1 MEEWQTRRASTVS
14 TPSPLPAA
22 LSPTRQSASIPPT
35 IRGVLFDKTLVSRYL
50 LTNLEYRRELLSFM
64 YLHLRSTF
72 IWADRETII
81 GGNQIGF
88 KSDNGQSASVGLM
101 SGFFWNSRNYL

>member
-1 MEEWQTRRASTVS
+1 
-14 TPSPLPAA
+14 
-22 LSPTRQSASIPPT
+22 
-35 IRGVLFDKTLVSRYL
+35 
-50 LTNLEYRRELLSFM
+50 LEYRRELLSFV

-81 GGNQIGF
+81 GSNQIGF

-101 SGFFWNSRNYL
+101 SGFFWNSRLYLEYARDFGFLRDGKPGSSFLIFWSKSF